1 MYKIAAITVLA
12 FALTAA
18 LTGLTRRFA
27 RRLGLMDVPD
37 VRSAHLQPTP
47 RGGGL
52 AIVVC
57 FTILLIFLSVQ
68 DKVAPALSVA
78 LLGGGI
84 LVAGVGLVDDL
95 REVAIVWRL
104 AAHFAAVAWMLTWLD
119 GFPGLQIGSAQVHA
133 SWVVDLCGAIFLVWL
148 LNLYNFMDGIDGLA
162 AIETLTVL
170 IGAAFLLWQRDLQAP
185 LLILLVCASVGGF
198 LLWNWPPATIFL
210 GDVGSGFLGFLMGG
224 FLVATATELGLWP
237 WLILLGVFLVDATWT
252 LCRRMAR
259 RERWYQPHNTH
270 VYQRAARRLGSHKPV
285 TAVVGMVNLFW
296 LLPIAWL
303 AAEHQRLGFL
313 LAIVACLP
321 LFALTIWFE
330 LTEKKVVVN
339 RD

>member
-1 MYKIAAITVLA
+1 MYQIAAITVA

-37 VRSAHLQPTP
+37 ARSAHLRPTP

-57 FTILLIFLSVQ
+57 FTILLIFLSIQ
-68 DKVAPALSVA
+68 DKVAPSLSVA

-84 LVAGVGLVDDL
+84 LVAGVGLLDDL

-104 AAHFAAVAWMLTWLD
+104 AVHFAAVAWLLTWLD
-119 GFPGLQIGSAQVHA
+119 GFPGVQIGSLLVQTPWMVN
-133 SWVVDLCGAIFLVWL
+133 LCGAVFLVWL

-170 IGAAFLLWQRDLQAP
+170 LGAAFLYWQRDLQAP
-185 LLILLVCASVGGF
+185 LSILLVCASVGGF
-198 LLWNWPPATIFL
+198 LLWNWPPASIFL

-224 FLVATATELGLWP
+224 FLVATATELGFWP
-237 WLILLGVFLVDATWT
+237 WLILLGVFFVDATWT
-252 LCRRMAR
+252 LFRRMAK
-259 RERWYQPHNTH
+259 RERWYRPHNTH
-270 VYQRAARRLGSHKPV
+270 VYQRAARRLGSHKSV
-285 TAVVGMVNLFW
+285 TALVGVVNLFW
-296 LLPIAWL
+296 LLPLAWF
-303 AAEHQRLGFL
+303 AAEHERLGIFL
-313 LAIVACLP
+313 TVFAYLP

-330 LTEKKVVVN
+330 TTEKTVVVN